1 MEAIIQRLKE
11 EKACIEKDS
20 FKNGKTKG
28 RIWAKS
34 ASYSDFIYALKYDYN
49 YKDRWVTSSI
59 LDDNVVGEYFKGAFE
74 EDHFMAVK
82 PHDPCLNYYAASWVK
97 GWFDGVRDIWST
109 VEDKI

>member
-11 EKACIEKDS
+11 EKACIEEDS

-28 RIWAKS
+28 QNWAKS
-34 ASYSDFIYALKYDYN
+34 ASYSDFIYALKYDYT

-59 LDDNVVGEYFKGAFE
+59 LDDHVMGEYFKGAFE

-82 PHDPCLNYYAASWVK
+82 PHDPRLNYYAASWVK